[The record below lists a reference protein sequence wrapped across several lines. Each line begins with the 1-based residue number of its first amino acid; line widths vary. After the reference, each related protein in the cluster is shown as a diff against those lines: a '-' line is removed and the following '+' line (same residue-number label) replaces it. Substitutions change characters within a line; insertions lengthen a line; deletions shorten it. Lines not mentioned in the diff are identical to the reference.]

1 LDPLEGVNVLIHVT
15 AASLSRLDLPVKLD
29 SKLGGPQGQSQ
40 RYGEMKNFVPVANV
54 TGTASHGLVTIPIGL
69 KISRRY
75 RIETVR
81 G

>member
-1 LDPLEGVNVLIHVT
+1 LDPLEGVNVLLHVT
-15 AASLSRLDLPVKLD
+15 TASLSRLDLPVKLD

-54 TGTASHGLVTIPIGL
+54 TGTVSHGLVTILTGL
-69 KISRRY
+69 QISHRY
-75 RIETVR
+75 RIEIVR